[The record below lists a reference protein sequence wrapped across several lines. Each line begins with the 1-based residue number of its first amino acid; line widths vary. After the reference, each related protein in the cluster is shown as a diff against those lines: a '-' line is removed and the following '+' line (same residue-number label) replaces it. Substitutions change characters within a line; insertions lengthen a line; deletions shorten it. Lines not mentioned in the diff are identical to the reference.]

1 MNFEDFKNIISEQRM
16 NRYLL
21 SVNGDTRRAQT
32 LYRKNLKLSQE
43 IFTIISCFEVALRN
57 KIDVHY
63 TYLYGSE
70 WLSHFIERGGR
81 FDTSTHWCFSK
92 SVKYWF

>member
-21 SVNGDTRRAQT
+21 SVNRDTRKAQT

-57 KIDVHY
+57 RIDVHY
-63 TYLYGSE
+63 T
-70 WLSHFIERGGR
+70 FIWKRM
-81 FDTSTHWCFSK
+81 
-92 SVKYWF
+92 VV